1 MAKMYECFKCNIS
14 ASNCKCNNE
23 RSSMMMLRIRVEL
36 TILIGCGENGLPN
49 HGLVP
54 ELTQ

>member
-1 MAKMYECFKCNIS
+1 MAKMYECFKCNIG